1 MCQKSKIISRVKNGE
16 LSICN
21 GCKNYNL
28 VFNNIFFQF
37 DRNQLNTFKE
47 YITKIDIDY
56 WLDYSSNTTQ
66 RRKIPVPTFHQNLV
80 LVFDIYE
87 IEELKILL
95 GIHKSKSKDILLTA
109 DIDYT
114 LILN

>member
-1 MCQKSKIISRVKNGE
+1 MCK
-16 LSICN
+16 

-37 DRNQLNTFKE
+37 DKKQLNKFKE
-47 YITKIDIDY
+47 YVSNIDINY
-56 WLDYSSNTTQ
+56 WLDYSSETIQ

-80 LVFDIYE
+80 LVFDTYE

-95 GIHKSKSKDILLTA
+95 NIRSNNKNKIISTTE
-109 DIDYT
+109 IDYT

>member
-1 MCQKSKIISRVKNGE
+1 MCQKSKIISSVKNGE
-16 LSICN
+16 ISVCKD
-21 GCKNYNL
+21 CKNYNL

-37 DRNQLNTFKE
+37 NEEQLNKFKE
-47 YITKIDIDY
+47 YVAEIDINY
-56 WLDYSSNTTQ
+56 WLEYSASTTQ

-80 LVFDIYE
+80 LVFDSYE

-95 GIHKSKSKDILLTA
+95 GISTGNKSEMITTA

>member
-1 MCQKSKIISRVKNGE
+1 MCKD
-16 LSICN
+16 CN
-21 GCKNYNL
+21 NYNL

-37 DRNQLNTFKE
+37 DKEQLNKFKE
-47 YITKIDIDY
+47 YVAEIDINY
-56 WLDYSSNTTQ
+56 WLDYSASTTQ

-80 LVFDIYE
+80 LVFDSYE

-95 GIHKSKSKDILLTA
+95 GISKGNKNKMIATA

>member
-16 LSICN
+16 LSMCN
-21 GCKNYNL
+21 CCKNYNL

-37 DRNQLNTFKE
+37 DREQLSKFKE
-47 YITKIDIDY
+47 YVSKIDVDY
-56 WLDYSSNTTQ
+56 WLDYSASTTQ

-95 GIHKSKSKDILLTA
+95 GIDNFKTDNVLCTA